1 MNFLSVENL
10 TKWYSDK
17 LLFENISFGINK
29 GQKVALIAKNGVG
42 KTSLLNIIV
51 GQDIAD
57 AGRTTLRG
65 DIRVGYLPQLF
76 DNKENISIFDAIFD
90 TKNSVTDAI
99 REYESSLIAYHAN
112 STAENQKQM
121 EKSVEKM
128 DNLQAWDFENK
139 VKEMLFRF
147 DIQDVFKNMQE
158 LSGGQKKKVALVK
171 VLLSDVDFLILDE
184 PTNHLDIEMIEW
196 LENFLLTANTTLLMV
211 THDRF
216 FLNRVCD
223 EILELDS
230 GTIYRYKGKY
240 DYFLEKKAERIANMT
255 AEIERAKN
263 LYRSELEWIR
273 ATPCARTTKAK
284 ARIDSF
290 ETIKQKAFTT
300 LEQKNRHFAVKT
312 ERIGNKILEI
322 DNIDFAFED
331 KVILND
337 FSYIF
342 KRGERC
348 GVVGKNGSG
357 KTSLLRLII
366 DELRPNAGKITVG
379 ETVVFGYYSQDGLS
393 ANNNGKRAIDI
404 VKEHAEM
411 IRMADGNYITASAFL
426 NHFGFTYENQY
437 TYFENLSGGQRRKLH
452 LLMVLLKNP
461 NFLLLD
467 EPTNDFDIE
476 TLTILEDFLL
486 QFTGCLLVVS
496 HDRWFMDKLVDH
508 VFILHEGGKIKDFYG
523 NYSDYKEDLQK
534 KERLVKLQQKT
545 EKIPI
550 EKEQKSINTNK
561 RTYKEQKEF
570 ESLEGEITAMEQE
583 KAEVLHCL
591 NSGKG
596 SPEAMTTWS
605 QRYAD
610 LDAELDK
617 KTIRWIELSEKEE
630 REY

>member
-10 TKWYSDK
+10 SKYYGDK

-42 KTSLLNIIV
+42 KTSLLNIIN

-57 AGRTTLRG
+57 SGRATLRG
-65 DIRVGYLPQLF
+65 DLRVGYLPQLF
-76 DNKENISIFDAIFD
+76 DSKENIPVFDAIFD
-90 TKNSVTDAI
+90 AKNSVTDAI
-99 REYESSLIAYHAN
+99 KEYETSLVAYQAN
-112 STAENQKQM
+112 PTTETQQQM
-121 EKSVEKM
+121 EVAVEKM
-128 DNLQAWDFENK
+128 DNLQAWDFENR
-139 VKEMLFRF
+139 VKEMLYRF
-147 DIQDVFKNMQE
+147 DIQNVFKNMQE

-184 PTNHLDIEMIEW
+184 PTNHLDVEMIEW

-216 FLNRVCD
+216 FLNKICD
-223 EILELDS
+223 EILELDN
-230 GTIYRYKGKY
+230 GNLYRYKGKY

-255 AEIERAKN
+255 AEIGRAKS

-273 ATPCARTTKAK
+273 STPSARTTKAK
-284 ARIDSF
+284 SRIDSF
-290 ETIKQKAFTT
+290 ETIKQKAFTNI
-300 LEQKNRHFAVKT
+300 EQKNRQFAVKT

-322 DNIDFAFED
+322 NNLDFAFED
-331 KVILND
+331 KVILTD

-357 KTSLLRLII
+357 KTTILRLIMN
-366 DELRPNAGKITVG
+366 ELRPNAGKITAG

-393 ANNNGKRAIDI
+393 SNNNGKRVINI

-411 IRMADGNYITASAFL
+411 IRMADGNYISASAFL
-426 NHFGFTYENQY
+426 NHFGFTFESQY

-461 NFLLLD
+461 NFLILD

-486 QFTGCLLVVS
+486 QYTGCLLVVS

-508 VFILHEGGKIKDFYG
+508 VFILHEGGKVKDFYG
-523 NYSDYKEDLQK
+523 NYSAYKADLQK
-534 KERLVKLQQKT
+534 NERLAKLQQKS
-545 EKIPI
+545 EKSSV
-550 EKEQKSINTNK
+550 EKEQKQINSNK
-561 RTYKEQKEF
+561 RSYKEQKEF
-570 ESLEGEITAMEQE
+570 ECLELEIKTMEQK
-583 KAEVLHCL
+583 KADLL
-591 NSGKG
+591 NRLNCGEG
-596 SPEAMTTWS
+596 SSETLNAWS
-605 QRYAD
+605 QQYANID
-610 LDAELDK
+610 QELDE
-617 KTIRWIELSEKEE
+617 KTMRWMELSEKE
-630 REY
+630 

>member
-10 TKWYSDK
+10 SKYYGDK

-29 GQKVALIAKNGVG
+29 GQKVALIAKNGIG
-42 KTSLLNIIV
+42 KTSLLNIIN
-51 GQDIAD
+51 GQDFAD
-57 AGRTTLRG
+57 SGRATLRG
-65 DIRVGYLPQLF
+65 DVRVGYLPQLF

-90 TKNSVTDAI
+90 AKNSVTDAI
-99 REYESSLIAYHAN
+99 KEYETSLAAYHAQP
-112 STAENQKQM
+112 TAENQQIM
-121 EKSVEKM
+121 EKAVEKM
-128 DNLQAWDFENK
+128 DNLHAWDFESR

-184 PTNHLDIEMIEW
+184 PTNHLDVEMIEW

-216 FLNRVCD
+216 FLNKVCD
-223 EILELDS
+223 EILELD
-230 GTIYRYKGKY
+230 GGNIYRYKGKY

-255 AEIERAKN
+255 AEIERAKS

-273 ATPCARTTKAK
+273 ATPSARTTKAK

-290 ETIKQKAFTT
+290 DTIKQKAFTSI
-300 LEQKNRHFAVKT
+300 EQKNRQFAVKT

-322 DNIDFAFED
+322 NNLDFAFAD
-331 KVILND
+331 KVILSD

-357 KTSLLRLII
+357 KTSLLRLIMN
-366 DELRPNAGKITVG
+366 ELRPKVGKITVG
-379 ETVVFGYYSQDGLS
+379 ETVIFGYYSQEGLS
-393 ANNNGKRAIDI
+393 ACNNGKRVIDI
-404 VKEHAEM
+404 VKEHAEI
-411 IRMADGNYITASAFL
+411 IRMADGNYISASAFL
-426 NHFGFTYENQY
+426 NHFGFTYEYQY

-461 NFLLLD
+461 NFLILD

-486 QFTGCLLVVS
+486 QYTGCLLIVS

-508 VFILHEGGKIKDFYG
+508 IFILNEGGKVKDFYG
-523 NYSDYKEDLQK
+523 NYSDYKEDMQQK
-534 KERLVKLQQKT
+534 NRLVKLQQKS
-545 EKIPI
+545 EKPTV
-550 EKEQKSINTNK
+550 EKGQKQVNLNK

-570 ESLEGEITAMEQE
+570 ESLEVEIAVMEQD
-583 KAEVLHCL
+583 KAKIINDL
-591 NSGKG
+591 NSGES
-596 SPEAMTTWS
+596 SPETLNAWS
-605 QRYAD
+605 QRYAE
-610 LDAELDK
+610 LDAELEE
-617 KTIRWIELSEKEE
+617 KTMRWIELSEKDG
-630 REY
+630 

>member
-10 TKWYSDK
+10 SKWYGDK

-29 GQKVALIAKNGVG
+29 GQKTALIAKNGVG

-76 DNKENISIFDAIFD
+76 DNKENISVFDAIFD
-90 TKNSVTDAI
+90 AKNSVTDAI
-99 REYESSLIAYHAN
+99 KEYEASLAAYHAN
-112 STAENQKQM
+112 STAENQQEM
-121 EKSVEKM
+121 EKTVEKM
-128 DNLQAWDFENK
+128 DNLHAWDFENR

-184 PTNHLDIEMIEW
+184 PTNHLDVEMIEW

-223 EILELDS
+223 EILELDN
-230 GTIYRYKGKY
+230 GNLYRYKGKY

-255 AEIERAKN
+255 AEIERAKS
-263 LYRSELEWIR
+263 LYRAELEWVR
-273 ATPCARTTKAK
+273 ATPSARTTKAK

-290 ETIKQKAFTT
+290 ENIKQRAFTNI
-300 LEQKNRHFAVKT
+300 EQKNRNFAVKT

-331 KVILND
+331 KVILTD

-357 KTSLLRLII
+357 KTSLLRLIMN
-366 DELRPNAGKITVG
+366 ELRPNAGKITVG

-393 ANNNGKRAIDI
+393 AANNGKRMIDI

-426 NHFGFTYENQY
+426 NHFGFTHEHQY
-437 TYFENLSGGQRRKLH
+437 TFFENLSGGQRRKLH

-476 TLTILEDFLL
+476 TLTILEDFLS

-508 VFILHEGGKIKDFYG
+508 VFILHEGGKVKDFYG
-523 NYSDYKEDLQK
+523 NYSGYKADLQK
-534 KERLVKLQQKT
+534 KERLARLQQKS
-545 EKIPI
+545 EKPSV
-550 EKEQKSINTNK
+550 EKEQKPTNTNK

-570 ESLEGEITAMEQE
+570 ESLETEIAAMEQE
-583 KAEVLHCL
+583 KADLLNHL
-591 NSGKG
+591 NSGNG
-596 SPEAMTTWS
+596 SPESMTAWS

-610 LDAELDK
+610 LDAELDEK
-617 KTIRWIELSEKEE
+617 MMRWLELSEK
-630 REY
+630 

>member
-1 MNFLSVENL
+1 MNYLSVENL
-10 TKWYSDK
+10 SKWYGDK
-17 LLFENISFGINK
+17 RIFENISFGINK
-29 GQKVALIAKNGVG
+29 GQKVALIAKNGIG
-42 KTSLLNIIV
+42 KTSLLNIIN

-57 AGRTTLRG
+57 GGRVTLRG
-65 DIRVGYLPQLF
+65 DVRVGYLPQLF
-76 DNKENISIFDAIFD
+76 DNKENISVFDAIFD
-90 TKNSVTDAI
+90 AKNSVTDAI
-99 REYESSLIAYHAN
+99 KEYETSLMAYHAN
-112 STAENQKQM
+112 PVAENQQIM
-121 EKSVEKM
+121 EKAVEKM
-128 DNLQAWDFENK
+128 DNLQAWDFESR
-139 VKEMLFRF
+139 VKEMLYRF
-147 DIQDVFKNMQE
+147 DIQNVFKNMQE
-158 LSGGQKKKVALVK
+158 LSGGQRKKVALVK

-223 EILELDS
+223 EILELD
-230 GTIYRYKGKY
+230 GGNLYRYKGKY

-255 AEIERAKN
+255 AEIERAKS
-263 LYRSELEWIR
+263 LYRAELEWIR
-273 ATPCARTTKAK
+273 ATPSARTTKAK

-290 ETIKQKAFTT
+290 DAIKQKAFTSI
-300 LEQKNRHFAVKT
+300 EQKNRSFAVKT

-322 DNIDFAFED
+322 NNLDFAFAD

-348 GVVGKNGSG
+348 GVVGRNGSG
-357 KTSLLRLII
+357 KTSFLRLIMN
-366 DELRPNAGKITVG
+366 ELRPNAGKITAG

-393 ANNNGKRAIDI
+393 AANNGKRVIDI

-411 IRMADGNYITASAFL
+411 IRMAAGNYISASAFL
-426 NHFGFTYENQY
+426 NHFGFTFENQY

-461 NFLLLD
+461 NFLILD

-508 VFILHEGGKIKDFYG
+508 IFIMNEGGKVKDFYG
-523 NYSDYKEDLQK
+523 NYSDYKTDLQK
-534 KERLVKLQQKT
+534 KERFAKLQQKN
-545 EKIPI
+545 EKQVVV
-550 EKEQKSINTNK
+550 KEQKTINSNK

-570 ESLEGEITAMEQE
+570 ESLEVEIPAMEQE
-583 KAEVLHCL
+583 KADLL
-591 NSGKG
+591 NRLSGG
-596 SPEAMTTWS
+596 ESSTETLTAWS
-605 QRYAD
+605 QRYAE
-610 LDAELDK
+610 LDAELDE
-617 KTIRWIELSEKEE
+617 KTMRWIELSEKE
-630 REY
+630 

>member
-10 TKWYSDK
+10 SKYYGDK

-29 GQKVALIAKNGVG
+29 GQKVALIAKNGIG
-42 KTSLLNIIV
+42 KTSLLNIIN
-51 GQDIAD
+51 GQDFAD
-57 AGRTTLRG
+57 SGRATLRG
-65 DIRVGYLPQLF
+65 DVRVGYLPQLF
-76 DNKENISIFDAIFD
+76 DSKENISIFDAIFD
-90 TKNSVTDAI
+90 AKNSVTDAI
-99 REYESSLIAYHAN
+99 KEYETSLAAYHAQP
-112 STAENQKQM
+112 TAENQQIM

-128 DNLQAWDFENK
+128 DNLQAWDFESR

-184 PTNHLDIEMIEW
+184 PTNHLDVEMIEW

-216 FLNRVCD
+216 FLNKVCD
-223 EILELDS
+223 EILELD
-230 GTIYRYKGKY
+230 GGNIYRYKGKY

-255 AEIERAKN
+255 AEIERAKS
-263 LYRSELEWIR
+263 LYRSELEWVR
-273 ATPCARTTKAK
+273 ATPSARTTKAK

-290 ETIKQKAFTT
+290 DTIKQKAFTSI
-300 LEQKNRHFAVKT
+300 EQKNRQFAVKT

-322 DNIDFAFED
+322 NNLDFAFAD
-331 KVILND
+331 KVILSD

-357 KTSLLRLII
+357 KTSLIRLIMN
-366 DELRPNAGKITVG
+366 ELRPKAGKITVG
-379 ETVVFGYYSQDGLS
+379 ETVIFGYYSQEGLS
-393 ANNNGKRAIDI
+393 ACNNGKRVIDI

-411 IRMADGNYITASAFL
+411 IRMADGNYISASAFL
-426 NHFGFTYENQY
+426 NHFGFTYEHQY
-437 TYFENLSGGQRRKLH
+437 TYFENLSGGQRRKLY

-461 NFLLLD
+461 NFLILD

-486 QFTGCLLVVS
+486 QYTGCLLIVS

-508 VFILHEGGKIKDFYG
+508 IFILNEGGKVKDFYG
-523 NYSDYKEDLQK
+523 NYSDYKEDMQQK
-534 KERLVKLQQKT
+534 NRLVKLQQKS
-545 EKIPI
+545 EKPTV
-550 EKEQKSINTNK
+550 EKGQKQVNPNK

-570 ESLEGEITAMEQE
+570 ESLEVEIAAMEQD
-583 KAEVLHCL
+583 KANILNDL
-591 NSGKG
+591 NSGEN
-596 SPEAMTTWS
+596 SPETLNTWS
-605 QRYAD
+605 QRYA
-610 LDAELDK
+610 ELDVELEE
-617 KTIRWIELSEKEE
+617 KTMRWIELSEKDG
-630 REY
+630 